1 MVCEQTINRGLKIQ
15 RMRKLLS
22 FTRINITVTKHWP
35 FRRTQHSEL
44 IYVGFTIHSYTL
56 DRLWRKCWQRGALT
70 SLWSGSDPI
79 LEEGKLWEGTGRHS
93 PSHIPSSILLYLF
106 VSCMN
111 STAAYFDY
119 SLQYNDKNSVL
130 LLLYHFETP
139 ICLHSTM
146 SVRISHTV
154 VTNNVEF

>member
-1 MVCEQTINRGLKIQ
+1 MQ
-15 RMRKLLS
+15 KLLS

-35 FRRTQHSEL
+35 FKRTQHSEL
-44 IYVGFTIHSYTL
+44 INVEFTIHSYTL
-56 DRLWRKCWQRGALT
+56 DWTDYDGSVGCEALSLLCGLDPIRHWRRGNYGRGPDVTLPLT
-70 SLWSGSDPI
+70 SL
-79 LEEGKLWEGTGRHS
+79 L
-93 PSHIPSSILLYLF
+93 SSILL
-106 VSCMN
+106 VSCMY

-146 SVRISHTV
+146 SVRISHD
-154 VTNNVEF
+154 NE